1 MLVVAVAA
9 VAGGSVALGVLG
21 TPSVASVDNHFAGV
35 SNQTTTVATAAV
47 TVESSA
53 PLGGVGRLCTSE

>member
-1 MLVVAVAA
+1 MGRLKIVGVLVVAIAA

-35 SNQTTTVATAAV
+35 SNQTTTVATDLTV
-47 TVESSA
+47 TNPNPV
-53 PLGGVGRLCTSE
+53 GV